1 MISNYRCDTFERCA
15 VLKAVYDAN
24 GLSLD
29 GKRQTLDV
37 KMIINEWKKY
47 IEEHYSVKLERE
59 N

>member
-1 MISNYRCDTFERCA
+1 MISNHRCDTFELCA

-29 GKRQTLDV
+29 DKRQTLDV

>member
-1 MISNYRCDTFERCA
+1 MINDHRWDTFEQCA

-29 GKRQTLDV
+29 DKRQTLDV
-37 KMIINEWKKY
+37 KMIINEWNKY
-47 IEEHYSVKLERE
+47 IEEHYSVILDEE